1 MRIKRVASSRSLD
14 RIVLAAIFANA
25 ILLAL
30 TAARKKDFEVA
41 SVPGLIDLGSATP
54 RLASRRALQRA
65 RPARF

>member
-30 TAARKKDFEVA
+30 TAAHKKDFKVA
-41 SVPGLIDLGSATP
+41 SPLGLIDLGSATP
-54 RLASRRALQRA
+54 RLASRRALRRA